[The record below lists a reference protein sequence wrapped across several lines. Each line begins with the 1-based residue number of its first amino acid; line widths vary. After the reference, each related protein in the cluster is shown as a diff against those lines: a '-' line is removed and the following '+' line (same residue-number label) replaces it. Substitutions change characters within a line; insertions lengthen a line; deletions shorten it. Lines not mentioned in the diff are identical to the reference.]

1 MTESGNTTDTAT
13 VTALAMLDIFASVG
27 VSVFDTTF
35 TNIKEDERGRQEV
48 RGHDENQSI
57 AEVRRSVPR
66 MMANAPRQQNNIIIR
81 PHNPP
86 GVVVVQLDDLD
97 TTKANRVAPHAFMV
111 IRTSAGKDGT
121 GNYQAWVALK
131 DAPAAKEAA
140 KDFARRLRKGVGAD
154 RTASGATRIAGS
166 LNFKNKYAPAFPR
179 IEITHMNAGNLT
191 ICAAL
196 EQAGL
201 VASREES
208 RPPLPA
214 YTRPLTPSG
223 RPSRKKWPSY
233 AFCVQHAPMTNGEDR
248 PDISRADFTWCRTA
262 IEWGWG
268 IQDTARR
275 LMEFSSKGKENGE
288 RYAILTATNAAAS
301 VERQPYR
308 DKSTP
313 RPA

>member
-1 MTESGNTTDTAT
+1 
-13 VTALAMLDIFASVG
+13 
-27 VSVFDTTF
+27 
-35 TNIKEDERGRQEV
+35 
-48 RGHDENQSI
+48 
-57 AEVRRSVPR
+57 
-66 MMANAPRQQNNIIIR
+66 MMVNAPRQQNNIIIR

-97 TTKANRVAPHAFMV
+97 RTKADRVAAHAFMV

-121 GNYQAWVALK
+121 GNYQAWVALN
-131 DAPAAKEAA
+131 DAPPEKEAA
-140 KDFARRLRKGVGAD
+140 KDFARRLRKGAGAD

-179 IEITHMNAGNLT
+179 VEITRTNPGYVT
-191 ICAAL
+191 SCAAL
-196 EQAGL
+196 DQAGL
-201 VASREES
+201 VAPREDV
-208 RPPLPA
+208 RPPQTA

-223 RPSRKKWPSY
+223 RQSRKKWPSY
-233 AFCVQHAPMTNGEDR
+233 AFCVQHAPMSHGEDR

-268 IQDTARR
+268 IHDTASR
-275 LMEFSSKGKENGE
+275 LMELSSKARENGE

-308 DKSTP
+308 EKSMP